1 VAGPREWLFAINEDL
16 TTQLEPIPAGI
27 QVFVS
32 YAHKDEKLRS
42 ELDKHLTLLKRK
54 GVVDAW
60 YDRKIL
66 PGTDFGAEIDNRLCG
81 SQLVLFLVSPD
92 FLASGYCYEK
102 EMARAM
108 QMHQAG
114 SARVIPVILRPV
126 DWKDAPFA
134 KLLALPKDGKPVTKW
149 ANRDSALLDITEG
162 IRSAINGLAKER
174 EMSRGIEALGMP
186 VLRRFGGQ
194 VIHIGGVGS
203 RVVTKIA
210 YLLDEHGYLPANDY
224 VTHYFNGPA
233 DIMWVNCPDGFRI
246 ASASSSTG
254 NDVFPMVEGDEDTA
268 YGILLLNQL
277 QNTIEFRCEAK

>member
-1 VAGPREWLFAINEDL
+1 M
-16 TTQLEPIPAGI
+16 TTQSQPIAADI

-32 YAHKDEKLRS
+32 YAHKDDNLRS

-54 GVVDAW
+54 GIVDVW

-66 PGTDFGAEIDNRLCG
+66 PGTDFGAEIDSRLSG

-126 DWKDAPFA
+126 DWKDAPFG

-149 ANRDSALLDITEG
+149 ANRDSALLDVTEG
-162 IRSAINGLAKER
+162 IKSAINGLAKEW
-174 EMSRGIEALGMP
+174 EKSRAVEPIGMP

-210 YLLDEHGYLPANDY
+210 YMLDEHGIYQRMITL
-224 VTHYFNGPA
+224 
-233 DIMWVNCPDGFRI
+233 RI
-246 ASASSSTG
+246 ISTGQPISCGSIVRMDFGSFLRAAQRETMSSLWWRGMKIQRTEFCSST
-254 NDVFPMVEGDEDTA
+254 NYKT
-268 YGILLLNQL
+268 Q
-277 QNTIEFRCEAK
+277 

>member
-1 VAGPREWLFAINEDL
+1 M
-16 TTQLEPIPAGI
+16 TTQSEPISAAI

-32 YAHKDEKLRS
+32 YAHKDERLRS

-54 GVVDAW
+54 GIVDVW

-66 PGTDFGAEIDNRLCG
+66 PGTDFGAEIDNRLSG

-149 ANRDSALLDITEG
+149 ANRDSALLDVTEG
-162 IRSAINGLAKER
+162 IKSAINGLAKER
-174 EMSRGIEALGMP
+174 KMSRGVEPIGMP

-246 ASASSSTG
+246 VSASSSTG

-277 QNTIEFRCEAK
+277 QNTIEVQCEVK

>member
-1 VAGPREWLFAINEDL
+1 V
-16 TTQLEPIPAGI
+16 TTQSEPISAAI

-32 YAHKDEKLRS
+32 YAHKDERLRS

-54 GVVDAW
+54 GIVDVW

-66 PGTDFGAEIDNRLCG
+66 PGTDFGAEIDNRLSG

-149 ANRDSALLDITEG
+149 ANRDSALLDVTEG
-162 IRSAINGLAKER
+162 IKSAINGLAKER
-174 EMSRGIEALGMP
+174 KMSRGVEPIGMP
-186 VLRRFGGQ
+186 VLRRSGGQ

-246 ASASSSTG
+246 VSASSSTG

-277 QNTIEFRCEAK
+277 QNTIEVQCEVK